1 MKLDLRKLYSFKRI
15 DINEDIN
22 FNNIDYQK
30 MNITKINDMHA
41 TGYAKVNYEDNIE
54 LELDV
59 NGSLVMPCAITLEDV
74 INGNYSDT
82 DIEELN
88 TSKRYATVMCLSQV
102 DEENLEKVRGF
113 VTYLGNEFVAIF
125 DALWVHGEEDRLER
139 LAEIRLEKKLIK

>member
-1 MKLDLRKLYSFKRI
+1 MRLDLRKLYSLKRI

-74 INGNYSDT
+74 IVPINVHISEEILENTLNNDFFLDLL
-82 DIEELN
+82 DILWENIVLEIPIRVVKEGAKLE
-88 TSKRYATVMCLSQV
+88 SQKGV
-102 DEENLEKVRGF
+102 G
-113 VTYLGNEFVAIF
+113 
-125 DALWVHGEEDRLER
+125 W
-139 LAEIRLEKKLIK
+139 EIISE

>member
-74 INGNYSDT
+74 IVPINVHISEEILENTLNNDFFLDLL
-82 DIEELN
+82 DILWENIVLEIPIRVVKEGAKLE
-88 TSKRYATVMCLSQV
+88 SQKGV
-102 DEENLEKVRGF
+102 G
-113 VTYLGNEFVAIF
+113 
-125 DALWVHGEEDRLER
+125 W
-139 LAEIRLEKKLIK
+139 EIISE

>member
-1 MKLDLRKLYSFKRI
+1 MRLDLRKLYSFKRI

-74 INGNYSDT
+74 IVPINVHISEEILENTLNNDFFLDLL
-82 DIEELN
+82 DILWENIVLEIPIRVVKEGAKLE
-88 TSKRYATVMCLSQV
+88 SQKGV
-102 DEENLEKVRGF
+102 G
-113 VTYLGNEFVAIF
+113 
-125 DALWVHGEEDRLER
+125 W
-139 LAEIRLEKKLIK
+139 EIISE

>member
-1 MKLDLRKLYSFKRI
+1 MRLDLRKLYSLKRI

-59 NGSLVMPCAITLEDV
+59 SGSLVMPCAITLEDV
-74 INGNYSDT
+74 IVPINVHISEEILENTLNNDFFLDLL
-82 DIEELN
+82 DILWENIVLEIPIRVVKEGAKLE
-88 TSKRYATVMCLSQV
+88 SQKGV
-102 DEENLEKVRGF
+102 G
-113 VTYLGNEFVAIF
+113 
-125 DALWVHGEEDRLER
+125 W
-139 LAEIRLEKKLIK
+139 EIISE

>member
-1 MKLDLRKLYSFKRI
+1 MRLDLRKLYSLKRI

-59 NGSLVMPCAITLEDV
+59 SGSLVMPCAITLEDV
-74 INGNYSDT
+74 IVPINVHISEEILENTLNNDFFVDLL
-82 DIEELN
+82 DILWENIVLEIPIRVVKEGAKLE
-88 TSKRYATVMCLSQV
+88 SQKGV
-102 DEENLEKVRGF
+102 G
-113 VTYLGNEFVAIF
+113 
-125 DALWVHGEEDRLER
+125 W
-139 LAEIRLEKKLIK
+139 EIISE

>member
-1 MKLDLRKLYSFKRI
+1 MRLDLRKLYSFKRI

-59 NGSLVMPCAITLEDV
+59 SGSLVMPCAITLEDV
-74 INGNYSDT
+74 IVPINVHISEEILENTLNNDFFLDLL
-82 DIEELN
+82 DILWENIVLEIPIRVVKEGAKLE
-88 TSKRYATVMCLSQV
+88 SQKGV
-102 DEENLEKVRGF
+102 G
-113 VTYLGNEFVAIF
+113 
-125 DALWVHGEEDRLER
+125 W
-139 LAEIRLEKKLIK
+139 EIISE

>member
-1 MKLDLRKLYSFKRI
+1 MRLDLRKLYSLKRI

-22 FNNIDYQK
+22 FNNIDCQK

-74 INGNYSDT
+74 IVPINVHISEEILENTLNNDFFLDLL
-82 DIEELN
+82 DILWENIVLEIPIRVVKEGAKLE
-88 TSKRYATVMCLSQV
+88 SQKGV
-102 DEENLEKVRGF
+102 G
-113 VTYLGNEFVAIF
+113 
-125 DALWVHGEEDRLER
+125 W
-139 LAEIRLEKKLIK
+139 EIISE

>member
-1 MKLDLRKLYSFKRI
+1 MRLDLRKLYSLKRI

-22 FNNIDYQK
+22 FNNLNYQK

-74 INGNYSDT
+74 IVPINVHISQEILENTLNNDFFLDLL
-82 DIEELN
+82 DILWENIVLEIPIRVVKEGAKLE
-88 TSKRYATVMCLSQV
+88 SQKGV
-102 DEENLEKVRGF
+102 G
-113 VTYLGNEFVAIF
+113 
-125 DALWVHGEEDRLER
+125 W
-139 LAEIRLEKKLIK
+139 EIISE

>member
-59 NGSLVMPCAITLEDV
+59 SGSLIMPCAITLEDV
-74 INGNYSDT
+74 IVPINVHISEEILENTLNNDFFLDLL
-82 DIEELN
+82 DILWENIVLEIPIRVVKEGAKLE
-88 TSKRYATVMCLSQV
+88 SQKGV
-102 DEENLEKVRGF
+102 G
-113 VTYLGNEFVAIF
+113 
-125 DALWVHGEEDRLER
+125 W
-139 LAEIRLEKKLIK
+139 EIISE

>member
-1 MKLDLRKLYSFKRI
+1 MSDESNDVMRLDLRKLYSIKRI

-59 NGSLVMPCAITLEDV
+59 NGSLVMPCAITSEDV
-74 INGNYSDT
+74 IVPINVHISEEILENTLNNDFFLDLL
-82 DIEELN
+82 DILWENIVLEIPIRVVKEGAKLE
-88 TSKRYATVMCLSQV
+88 SQKGV
-102 DEENLEKVRGF
+102 G
-113 VTYLGNEFVAIF
+113 
-125 DALWVHGEEDRLER
+125 W
-139 LAEIRLEKKLIK
+139 EIISE

>member
-1 MKLDLRKLYSFKRI
+1 MRLDLRKLYSLKRI

-74 INGNYSDT
+74 IVPINVHISEEILENTLNNDFFFFLL
-82 DIEELN
+82 DILWENIILEIPIRVVKEGAKLE
-88 TSKRYATVMCLSQV
+88 SQKGV
-102 DEENLEKVRGF
+102 G
-113 VTYLGNEFVAIF
+113 
-125 DALWVHGEEDRLER
+125 W
-139 LAEIRLEKKLIK
+139 EIISE

>member
-1 MKLDLRKLYSFKRI
+1 MRLDLRKLYSLKRI

-59 NGSLVMPCAITLEDV
+59 SGSLVMPCAITLEDV
-74 INGNYSDT
+74 IVPINVHISEEILENTLNNDFFLDLL
-82 DIEELN
+82 DILWENIILEIPIRVVKEGAKLE
-88 TSKRYATVMCLSQV
+88 SQKGV
-102 DEENLEKVRGF
+102 G
-113 VTYLGNEFVAIF
+113 
-125 DALWVHGEEDRLER
+125 W
-139 LAEIRLEKKLIK
+139 EIISE

>member
-1 MKLDLRKLYSFKRI
+1 MRLDLRKLYSLKRI

-74 INGNYSDT
+74 IVPINVHISEEILENTLNNDFFLDLL
-82 DIEELN
+82 DILWENIILEIPIRVVKEGAKLE
-88 TSKRYATVMCLSQV
+88 SQKGV
-102 DEENLEKVRGF
+102 G
-113 VTYLGNEFVAIF
+113 
-125 DALWVHGEEDRLER
+125 W
-139 LAEIRLEKKLIK
+139 EIISE

>member
-1 MKLDLRKLYSFKRI
+1 MRLDLRKLYSLKRI

-59 NGSLVMPCAITLEDV
+59 SGSLVMPCAITLEDV
-74 INGNYSDT
+74 IVPINVHISEEILENTLNNDFFLDLL
-82 DIEELN
+82 DILWENIILEIPISVVKEGAKLE
-88 TSKRYATVMCLSQV
+88 SQKGV
-102 DEENLEKVRGF
+102 G
-113 VTYLGNEFVAIF
+113 
-125 DALWVHGEEDRLER
+125 W
-139 LAEIRLEKKLIK
+139 EIISE

>member
-1 MKLDLRKLYSFKRI
+1 MRLDLRKLYSLKRI

-22 FNNIDYQK
+22 FNNTDYQK

-74 INGNYSDT
+74 IVPINVHISEEILENTLNNDFFLDLL
-82 DIEELN
+82 DILWENIVLEIPIRVVKEGAKLE
-88 TSKRYATVMCLSQV
+88 SQKGV
-102 DEENLEKVRGF
+102 G
-113 VTYLGNEFVAIF
+113 
-125 DALWVHGEEDRLER
+125 W
-139 LAEIRLEKKLIK
+139 EIISE

>member
-1 MKLDLRKLYSFKRI
+1 MRLDLRKLYSLKRI

-74 INGNYSDT
+74 IVPINVHISEEILENTLNNDFFLDLL
-82 DIEELN
+82 DILWENIVLEIPIRVIKEGEKLE
-88 TSKRYATVMCLSQV
+88 SQKGV
-102 DEENLEKVRGF
+102 G
-113 VTYLGNEFVAIF
+113 
-125 DALWVHGEEDRLER
+125 W
-139 LAEIRLEKKLIK
+139 EIISE

>member
-1 MKLDLRKLYSFKRI
+1 MKLDLRKLYSLKRI

-59 NGSLVMPCAITLEDV
+59 IGSLVMPCAITLEDV
-74 INGNYSDT
+74 IVPINMHISEEILENTLNNDFFLDLL
-82 DIEELN
+82 DILWENIILEIPIRVVKEGAKLE
-88 TSKRYATVMCLSQV
+88 SQKGV
-102 DEENLEKVRGF
+102 G
-113 VTYLGNEFVAIF
+113 
-125 DALWVHGEEDRLER
+125 W
-139 LAEIRLEKKLIK
+139 EIISE